1 LSEIALRIEKISRHH
16 DTSTFDCG
24 EQALNDFLSRFAL
37 TNQNADSGITYVACD
52 GDDIIGFYTLV
63 SGAVSHAD
71 ASDRLK
77 KGLPRHPVP
86 LMILARMA
94 VATARKGEGLGKW
107 LLKDAVKRTLAVADI
122 AGVRA
127 LLVHAKNDTVADF
140 YANFGFAR
148 SEFDPLHLYV
158 LTKELRKLV

>member
-1 LSEIALRIEKISRHH
+1 VYIEKLSRQHI
-16 DTSTFDCG
+16 TAAFDCG
-24 EQALNDFLSRFAL
+24 EQALNDFLSRYAL
-37 TNQNADSGITYVACD
+37 INRSSDSAVTYVACD

-63 SGAVSHAD
+63 TGAVNVDGAPE
-71 ASDRLK
+71 RLK

-86 LMILARMA
+86 VMILARLA
-94 VATARKGEGLGKW
+94 ISRERKGEGLGKW
-107 LLKDAVKRTLAVADI
+107 LLKDAIKRTLAVADI

-127 LLVHAKNDTVADF
+127 MMVHAKNVAVADF
-140 YANFGFAR
+140 YASLGFSP